1 MAGFMKN
8 AMSYLG
14 MSDVAEGE
22 DDFEDDVDTG
32 ETSFDSDHSVTP
44 MPSSSASASTP
55 SAPREQSNPFQGGR
69 VSRITT
75 IHPKTYDDA
84 QMVGRAIRDGIP
96 VVLNLTGV
104 AEADGIP
111 HRRLLRPGVV
121 FGRGENGNFT
131 RLYWGIRGHK
141 FMYPGRKDTI
151 KACIYV
157 KELVRFMLY
166 RLEYHDSGVELYNCC
181 YEPAY
186 TIEHIVESMKRV
198 TNMKVKVPF
207 MPGWLI
213 MTAAGIAGALG
224 SPMGICPARVRKLQI
239 STNICGKKLSAS
251 GYRFHYTFEEALAD
265 WYKDNGNLY
274 LQ

>member
-104 AEADGIP
+104 AGIP
-111 HRRLLRPGVV
+111 HRRLLRRCGVRRARLHRTCHSARVPAEPGPSEHQ
-121 FGRGENGNFT
+121 GRG
-131 RLYWGIRGHK
+131 
-141 FMYPGRKDTI
+141 
-151 KACIYV
+151 A
-157 KELVRFMLY
+157 
-166 RLEYHDSGVELYNCC
+166 
-181 YEPAY
+181 
-186 TIEHIVESMKRV
+186 
-198 TNMKVKVPF
+198 
-207 MPGWLI
+207 
-213 MTAAGIAGALG
+213 
-224 SPMGICPARVRKLQI
+224 
-239 STNICGKKLSAS
+239 
-251 GYRFHYTFEEALAD
+251 
-265 WYKDNGNLY
+265 
-274 LQ
+274 